1 MPFSTRTSLVPRPFI
16 EKRTSY
22 IHAIPILG
30 VGLMRGIIA
39 QVLVTVRGA
48 INPGPGASIGKPTN
62 PCQSKL
68 CIRHQS
74 RDVRVLMLIFNGCQR
89 CILIL
94 LGALCICLIPRQL
107 TINYE
112 VAFLEFGPPLP
123 AGAGAV
129 SYAPVAAEPARPHQE
144 RRADVRQYDAQCGQ
158 FRDEGQDPFG
168 SEPVGI

>member
-1 MPFSTRTSLVPRPFI
+1 MPFST
-16 EKRTSY
+16 RTSY
-22 IHAIPILG
+22 IHAIPISG

-39 QVLVTVRGA
+39 PVFVTVRGA
-48 INPGPGASIGKPTN
+48 INPGPGASTIRIPTN
-62 PCQSKL
+62 PCQSKPSISRQ
-68 CIRHQS
+68 CRH
-74 RDVRVLMLIFNGCQR
+74 VLVLMLIFNGCQR

-94 LGALCICLIPRQL
+94 LGALCICLVPRQQ
-107 TINYE
+107 TINDE

-144 RRADVRQYDAQCGQ
+144 RRTDVRQNDAQCGQ

-168 SEPVGI
+168 SQPVGI